1 MRLGTFSGGT
11 QRENDCGARSGL
23 RSGDAVRG
31 GQLASRSAARAPDS
45 HEFSWLGGRA
55 CDVSAGAACRGRILR
70 KAERKG
76 AATSPR
82 FFYSFRLSFWS
93 LFGERRKK
101 SGLHCCSHVASRA
114 AVPLSP
120 LFWWARV
127 AMVAWQR
134 LHRALS
140 CGLWPAKE
148 RYSRSL
154 CEFIYWY

>member
-82 FFYSFRLSFWS
+82 FSYSFRLSFCS

-101 SGLHCCSHVASRA
+101 AGCTAARKSHHVSRA

-120 LFWWARV
+120 LF
-127 AMVAWQR
+127 
-134 LHRALS
+134 
-140 CGLWPAKE
+140 
-148 RYSRSL
+148 
-154 CEFIYWY
+154 